1 MVENMMMMMKMK
13 NGKELQ
19 DFLKDWDKDLYGK
32 FFK

>member
-1 MVENMMMMMKMK
+1 MGENMMMKMK

-19 DFLKDWDKDLYGK
+19 DFLKDWDEDIHGK